1 MCTEYA
7 PIFFNSVFE
16 KPADSFKL
24 AWSTLPDSFKIP
36 RNPCQTVLIFF
47 GFLFTP
53 TLISRLLWRLICA
66 AELDRNQ
73 PERLA
78 SSLFTLSFVHLQQK
92 KWVTRSLVSIAQSNN
107 YQGFFEAADNLI
119 GSKSVLRTSADEC
132 MCWFSPQ
139 LTPYQT
145 LQLNGQIS
153 LLDGVSLKGIHASMY
168 TYRWW
173 LIMINLLLFNCVNL
187 HSHPGLPETCGRL
200 YAIEYF

>member
-1 MCTEYA
+1 M
-7 PIFFNSVFE
+7 
-16 KPADSFKL
+16 
-24 AWSTLPDSFKIP
+24 PDSFD
-36 RNPCQTVLIFF
+36 FF
-47 GFLFTP
+47 RLFIHPYLDKQAAVASYLRSRTGQKSAREACFVAIHSELRPP
-53 TLISRLLWRLICA
+53 TA
-66 AELDRNQ
+66 
-73 PERLA
+73 
-78 SSLFTLSFVHLQQK
+78 K

-132 MCWFSPQ
+132 MCWFSPK